1 MAVGC
6 LGLTMCAHSH
16 HASAPAGTTPTASF
30 PASKAPGGLYG
41 SSEPEPQQQAAPQ
54 QAVQARQ
61 VPPAAP
67 ADAATREPEYFPTTK
82 APAGL

>member
-41 SSEPEPQQQAAPQ
+41 ASEPEPQQAPPQ
-54 QAVQARQ
+54 QAVQAKQ
-61 VPPAAP
+61 APP
-67 ADAATREPEYFPTTK
+67 ADAAVREPEYFPATK